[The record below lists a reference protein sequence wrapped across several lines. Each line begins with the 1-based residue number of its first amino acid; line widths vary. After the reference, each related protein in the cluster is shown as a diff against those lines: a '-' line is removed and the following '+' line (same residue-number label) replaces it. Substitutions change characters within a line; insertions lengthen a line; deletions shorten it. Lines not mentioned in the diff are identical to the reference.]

1 MIADR
6 DDDTTARAKHS
17 CTGPLA
23 IHLDGFAALLCGEG
37 YASKT
42 VREKRVLLA
51 DLSRWLDRPGLP
63 LDALDEKRFKR
74 FLADRRRRGKERRI
88 EARTGRRRLGYV
100 RDLDW
105 LP

>member
-42 VREKRVLLA
+42 VNEKRALLA
-51 DLSRWLDRPGLP
+51 DLSRWLGRQGLP
-63 LDALDEKRFKR
+63 LEALDVKWFKR
-74 FLADRRRRGKERRI
+74 FFAVRRRSGQDRRHAPMYDRQLS
-88 EARTGRRRLGYV
+88 RL
-100 RDLDW
+100 
-105 LP
+105 